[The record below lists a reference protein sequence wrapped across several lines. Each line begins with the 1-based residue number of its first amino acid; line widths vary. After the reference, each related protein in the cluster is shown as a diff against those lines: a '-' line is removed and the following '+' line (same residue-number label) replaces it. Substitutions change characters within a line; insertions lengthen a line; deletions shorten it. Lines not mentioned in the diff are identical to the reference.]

1 MVEHCTCVVYIYVP
15 VHTCIYR
22 EEEEGEEGGARR
34 ERREV
39 QGGRGGRSR
48 EVDTRGER
56 KKD

>member
-1 MVEHCTCVVYIYVP
+1 MVEHCSCVVYIYVP

-22 EEEEGEEGGARR
+22 EEEEGGARR

-48 EVDTRGER
+48 EVDMRGGR